1 MKDQPTQK
9 LLHYTIIFNAFVFLN
24 IFNLINA
31 RKLEP
36 DEWNVFENF
45 CNNQLF
51 FIILVTSLVV
61 QVLMVDIGGKVIQ
74 TVPLSPTANA
84 VCVGLGLSELLI
96 GVLIK
101 YLPLSWFEP
110 NLKPKP
116 LRAVSPFV

>member
-1 MKDQPTQK
+1 M
-9 LLHYTIIFNAFVFLN
+9 HYTIIFNAFVFLN

-36 DEWNVFENF
+36 NELNVFENF

-51 FIILVTSLVV
+51 FVILVISLVV
-61 QVLMVDIGGKVIQ
+61 QVLLVDFGGKVIQ
-74 TVPLSPTANA
+74 TVPLSPAANV
-84 VCVGLGLSELLI
+84 VCVGLGLSELLV

-101 YLPLSWFEP
+101 CLPLSWFEP
-110 NLKPKP
+110 NLEPKP

>member
-61 QVLMVDIGGKVIQ
+61 QVLMVDIGGKVI
-74 TVPLSPTANA
+74 
-84 VCVGLGLSELLI
+84 
-96 GVLIK
+96 
-101 YLPLSWFEP
+101 
-110 NLKPKP
+110 
-116 LRAVSPFV
+116 